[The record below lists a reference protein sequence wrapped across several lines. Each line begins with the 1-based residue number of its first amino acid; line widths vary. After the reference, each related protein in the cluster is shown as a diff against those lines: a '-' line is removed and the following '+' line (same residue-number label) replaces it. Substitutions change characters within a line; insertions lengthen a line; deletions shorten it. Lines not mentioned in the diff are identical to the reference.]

1 MSKICQPF
9 IKSSKMK
16 KNSAVIFMLAFFT
29 MVTFAQQSKT
39 SVAIIPEPVSLV
51 EKGGVYVLP
60 DPIIVVSPSDKE
72 MVYVN
77 DYLRNKLSAATGK
90 RISVTERASHPAIRL
105 ILNKKAEKEIGNEG
119 YTFSST
125 ANGVTI
131 KANTPAGLFYGVQT
145 FFQLLPPQIESTT
158 LVENID
164 WQLPQV
170 EITDYPL
177 VGWRGMMLDVSRHFF
192 TVDEVKRFIDNMVKY
207 KFNTFHWH
215 LTDDEGWRIE
225 IKSLPKLTEVGA
237 WRVDKVGWFG
247 TFSKPLPDEP
257 KTYGGFYTQDQ
268 IRDIVRYA
276 AERFVRVMPEIDVP
290 GHSLAAIASYPE
302 LSCTPGAEEYS
313 VRAGEEFMD
322 WSHGAPPIAYVDNT
336 LCPANE
342 KVYDFMD
349 KVITEVAQLFPFEY
363 IHSGGDEAPHNFWE
377 NNPQVKELMKRE
389 GLKTMPEVQSY
400 FGKRIEKIIQSKG
413 KKMMGWDEILE
424 GGITPTTALM
434 SWRGIDAGIEA
445 SKSGHY
451 VVMSP
456 TNFVYIDYMQGDP
469 CTEAPV
475 YATLRLNQSYK
486 FDPLPT
492 GVNEKFVLGG
502 QANLWTE
509 QIYNIRQAEY
519 MTWPRGFAIAESLWS
534 PKEKKD
540 WNKFVTKTEA
550 QFPRLDCAQT
560 KYSPA
565 MYDPIVSVRKEGEK
579 YFVELTPEIDGLDIY
594 TSFDGSTPDNFY
606 PKYSAPLLI
615 PKDARLMRIITYRD
629 GKPIGRLMSITVDDL
644 KSRAK

>member
-1 MSKICQPF
+1 
-9 IKSSKMK
+9 MK
-16 KNSAVIFMLAFFT
+16 KSNAVIFMLAFFT
-29 MVTFAQQSKT
+29 MVAFAQQSKT
-39 SVAIIPEPVSLV
+39 SVAISPEPVSLV
-51 EKGGVYVLP
+51 EKAGVYVLP
-60 DPIIVVSPSDKE
+60 DPITIVSPSDKA
-72 MVYVN
+72 MTFVN
-77 DYLRNKLSAATGK
+77 EYLRNKLSTATG
-90 RISVTERASHPAIRL
+90 RQVFVEERNTRPAVRL
-105 ILNKKAEKEIGNEG
+105 VLNSKPDNQIGNEG
-119 YTFSST
+119 YTFSSSSE
-125 ANGVTI
+125 GVII

-145 FFQLLPPQIESTT
+145 FFQLLPPQIESAA
-158 LVENID
+158 LVENIH

-170 EITDYPL
+170 EITDYPR

-192 TVDEVKRFIDNMVKY
+192 TVEEVKRFIDNMVKY

-225 IKSLPKLTEVGA
+225 IKSLPKLTEIGA

-257 KTYGGFYTQDQ
+257 KTYGGYYTQDQ

-276 AERFVRVMPEIDVP
+276 GERFVRVMPEIDVP

-349 KVITEVAQLFPFEY
+349 KVISEVSQLFPFEY

-377 NNPQVKELMKRE
+377 NNPQIKELMKRE

-424 GGITPTTALM
+424 GGITPTTAVM

-475 YATLRLNQSYK
+475 YATLRLNQSYR
-486 FDPLPT
+486 FDPLPA

-540 WNKFVTKTEA
+540 WNKFVTKTEVH
-550 QFPRLDCAQT
+550 FSRLDCAQT

-606 PKYSAPLLI
+606 PKYSSPLLI

-629 GKPIGRLMSITVDDL
+629 GKPIGRLMSITVEDL

>member
-1 MSKICQPF
+1 
-9 IKSSKMK
+9 MK
-16 KNSAVIFMLAFFT
+16 KNSAVIFMLAFFS
-29 MVTFAQQSKT
+29 MATFAQQSKT

-60 DPIIVVSPSDKE
+60 DPIIIVSHSVQG
-72 MVYVN
+72 MTFVN
-77 DYLRNKLSAATGK
+77 DYLRNKLSAATG
-90 RISVTERASHPAIRL
+90 RQVFVEERSPRPAIRL
-105 ILNKKAEKEIGNEG
+105 MLNSKPDNQIGNEG
-119 YTFSST
+119 YTFSSSSE
-125 ANGVTI
+125 GVTI
-131 KANTPAGLFYGVQT
+131 KANTPAGLFYGIQS
-145 FFQLLPPQIESTT
+145 FFQLLPPQIESVT
-158 LVENID
+158 LVENIN

-170 EITDYPL
+170 EITDYPR

-225 IKSLPKLTEVGA
+225 IKSLPKLTEIGA

-268 IRDIVRYA
+268 IRDVVRYA

-377 NNPQVKELMKRE
+377 NNPQVKELMRRE

-550 QFPRLDCAQT
+550 QFPRLDWAQT

>member
-1 MSKICQPF
+1 
-9 IKSSKMK
+9 MK

-51 EKGGVYVLP
+51 EKAGVYVLP
-60 DPIIVVSPSDKE
+60 DPITIVSPSDKA
-72 MVYVN
+72 MTFVN
-77 DYLRNKLSAATGK
+77 EYLRNKLSTATG
-90 RISVTERASHPAIRL
+90 RQVFVEERNTRPAVRL
-105 ILNKKAEKEIGNEG
+105 VLNSKPDNQIGNEG
-119 YTFSST
+119 YTLSSSSE
-125 ANGVTI
+125 GVII

-145 FFQLLPPQIESTT
+145 FFQLLPPQIESAA
-158 LVENID
+158 LVENIH

-170 EITDYPL
+170 EITDYPR

>member
-1 MSKICQPF
+1 
-9 IKSSKMK
+9 MK
-16 KNSAVIFMLAFFT
+16 KSSAVIFMLAFFT
-29 MVTFAQQSKT
+29 MVTFAQQGKT
-39 SVAIIPEPVSLV
+39 SLAIIPEPVSLV
-51 EKGGVYVLP
+51 EKAGVYVLP
-60 DPIIVVSPSDKE
+60 DPITIVSPSDKA
-72 MVYVN
+72 MTFVN
-77 DYLRNKLSAATGK
+77 EYLRNKLSTATG
-90 RISVTERASHPAIRL
+90 RQVFVEERNTRPAIRL
-105 ILNKKAEKEIGNEG
+105 MLNSKPDNQIGNEG
-119 YTFSST
+119 YTFSSSSE
-125 ANGVTI
+125 GVII
-131 KANTPAGLFYGVQT
+131 KANMPAGLFYGVQT
-145 FFQLLPPQIESTT
+145 FFQLLPPQIESAT
-158 LVENID
+158 LVENIN

-170 EITDYPL
+170 EITDYPR

-225 IKSLPKLTEVGA
+225 IKSLPKLTEIGA

-276 AERFVRVMPEIDVP
+276 GERFVRVMPEIDVP

-349 KVITEVAQLFPFEY
+349 KVISEVAQLFPFEY

-469 CTEAPV
+469 STEAPV

-540 WNKFVTKTEA
+540 WNKFVSKTEA

-565 MYDPIVSVRKEGEK
+565 MYDPIVSVKKDGDK
-579 YFVELTPEIDGLDIY
+579 YYVELTPEIDGLDIY

>member
-1 MSKICQPF
+1 
-9 IKSSKMK
+9 MK
-16 KNSAVIFMLAFFT
+16 KSSAVIFMLAFFT

-39 SVAIIPEPVSLV
+39 SLAIIPEPVSLV

-60 DPIIVVSPSDKE
+60 DPIIIVSSSDKE
-72 MVYVN
+72 MTFVN
-77 DYLRNKLSAATGK
+77 DYLRNKLSVATG
-90 RISVTERASHPAIRL
+90 RQVVVEERSSRPAIRL
-105 ILNKKAEKEIGNEG
+105 MLNSKPDNQIGNEG
-119 YTFSST
+119 YTFSSSSE
-125 ANGVTI
+125 GVII
-131 KANTPAGLFYGVQT
+131 KANMPAGLFYGVQT
-145 FFQLLPPQIESTT
+145 FFQLLPPQIESAT
-158 LVENID
+158 LVENIN

-170 EITDYPL
+170 EITDYPR

-225 IKSLPKLTEVGA
+225 IKSLPKLTEIGA

-276 AERFVRVMPEIDVP
+276 GERFVRVMPEIDVP

-349 KVITEVAQLFPFEY
+349 KVISEVAQLFPFEY

-469 CTEAPV
+469 STEAPV

-540 WNKFVTKTEA
+540 WNKFVSKTEA

-565 MYDPIVSVRKEGEK
+565 MYDPIVSVKKDGDK
-579 YFVELTPEIDGLDIY
+579 YYVELTPEIDGLDIY

>member
-1 MSKICQPF
+1 
-9 IKSSKMK
+9 MK
-16 KNSAVIFMLAFFT
+16 KSSAVIFMLAFFT

-39 SVAIIPEPVSLV
+39 SLAIIPEPVSLV

-60 DPIIVVSPSDKE
+60 DPIIIVSSSDKE
-72 MVYVN
+72 MTFVN
-77 DYLRNKLSAATGK
+77 DYLRNKLSVATG
-90 RISVTERASHPAIRL
+90 RQVVVEERSSRPAIRL
-105 ILNKKAEKEIGNEG
+105 MLNSKPDNQIGNEG
-119 YTFSST
+119 YTFSSSSE
-125 ANGVTI
+125 GVII
-131 KANTPAGLFYGVQT
+131 KANMPAGLFYGVQT
-145 FFQLLPPQIESTT
+145 FFQLLPPQIESAT
-158 LVENID
+158 LVENIN

-170 EITDYPL
+170 EITDYPR

-225 IKSLPKLTEVGA
+225 IKSLPKLTEIGA

-276 AERFVRVMPEIDVP
+276 GERFVRVMPEIDVP

-349 KVITEVAQLFPFEY
+349 KVISEVAQLFPFEY

-469 CTEAPV
+469 STEAPV

-534 PKEKKD
+534 LKEKKD
-540 WNKFVTKTEA
+540 WNKFVSKTEA

-565 MYDPIVSVRKEGEK
+565 MYDPIVSVKKDGDK
-579 YFVELTPEIDGLDIY
+579 YYVELTPEIDGLDIY

>member
-1 MSKICQPF
+1 
-9 IKSSKMK
+9 MK
-16 KNSAVIFMLAFFT
+16 KSNAVIFMLAFFT
-29 MVTFAQQSKT
+29 MVAFAQQSKT

-51 EKGGVYVLP
+51 EKAGVYVLP
-60 DPIIVVSPSDKE
+60 DPITIVSPSDKA
-72 MVYVN
+72 MTFVN
-77 DYLRNKLSAATGK
+77 EYLRNKLSTATG
-90 RISVTERASHPAIRL
+90 RQVFVEERNTRPAVRL
-105 ILNKKAEKEIGNEG
+105 VLNSKPDNQIGNEG
-119 YTFSST
+119 YTFSSSSE
-125 ANGVTI
+125 GVII

-145 FFQLLPPQIESTT
+145 FFQLLPPQIESAA
-158 LVENID
+158 LVENIH

-170 EITDYPL
+170 EITDYPR

-192 TVDEVKRFIDNMVKY
+192 TVEEVKRFIDNMVKY

-225 IKSLPKLTEVGA
+225 IKSLPKLTEIGA

-257 KTYGGFYTQDQ
+257 KTYGGYYTQDQ

-276 AERFVRVMPEIDVP
+276 GERFVRVMPEIDVP

-349 KVITEVAQLFPFEY
+349 KVISEVSQLFPFEY

-377 NNPQVKELMKRE
+377 NNPQIKELMKRE

-424 GGITPTTALM
+424 GGITPTTAVM

-486 FDPLPT
+486 FDPLPA

-540 WNKFVTKTEA
+540 WNKFVTKTEVH
-550 QFPRLDCAQT
+550 FSRLDCAQT

-606 PKYSAPLLI
+606 PKYSSPLLI

-629 GKPIGRLMSITVDDL
+629 GKPIGRLMSITVEDL

>member
-1 MSKICQPF
+1 
-9 IKSSKMK
+9 
-16 KNSAVIFMLAFFT
+16 
-29 MVTFAQQSKT
+29 
-39 SVAIIPEPVSLV
+39 
-51 EKGGVYVLP
+51 
-60 DPIIVVSPSDKE
+60 
-72 MVYVN
+72 
-77 DYLRNKLSAATGK
+77 
-90 RISVTERASHPAIRL
+90 
-105 ILNKKAEKEIGNEG
+105 
-119 YTFSST
+119 
-125 ANGVTI
+125 
-131 KANTPAGLFYGVQT
+131 
-145 FFQLLPPQIESTT
+145 
-158 LVENID
+158 
-164 WQLPQV
+164 
-170 EITDYPL
+170 
-177 VGWRGMMLDVSRHFF
+177 
-192 TVDEVKRFIDNMVKY
+192 
-207 KFNTFHWH
+207 
-215 LTDDEGWRIE
+215 
-225 IKSLPKLTEVGA
+225 
-237 WRVDKVGWFG
+237 
-247 TFSKPLPDEP
+247 
-257 KTYGGFYTQDQ
+257 YTQDQ

-377 NNPQVKELMKRE
+377 NSPQVKELMKRE

-534 PKEKKD
+534 LKEKKD

-550 QFPRLDCAQT
+550 QFPRLDWAQT

>member
-1 MSKICQPF
+1 
-9 IKSSKMK
+9 MK
-16 KNSAVIFMLAFFT
+16 KRTLVIIMLAFFT
-29 MVTFAQQSKT
+29 MSTFAQQSKT
-39 SVAIIPEPVSLV
+39 SVAIIPEPVSIV
-51 EKGGVYVLP
+51 EKGGLYILP
-60 DPIIVVSPSDKE
+60 DRITIVSPSTKE
-72 MVYVN
+72 MTFVN
-77 DYLRNKLSAATGK
+77 DYLRNKLTTATGK
-90 RISVTERASHPAIRL
+90 QVFVTERASQPTIQL
-105 ILNKKAEKEIGNEG
+105 VLNKKAEKEIGNEG

-125 ANGVTI
+125 ADGVII

-158 LVENID
+158 LVENIN

-170 EITDYPL
+170 EITDYPR

-192 TVDEVKRFIDNMVKY
+192 TVDEVKRFIDDMVKY
-207 KFNTFHWH
+207 KFNLFHWH

-237 WRVDKVGWFG
+237 WRVDKTGPFG
-247 TFSKPLPDEP
+247 SFSNPLPDEP

-268 IRDIVRYA
+268 IRDIIRYA
-276 AERFVRVMPEIDVP
+276 GERFVQIMPEIDVP

-302 LSCTPGAEEYS
+302 LSCTPGADKYS
-313 VRAGEEFMD
+313 VHAGEPFMD
-322 WSHGAPPIAYVDNT
+322 WSHGAPPIAFVDNT

-342 KVYDFMD
+342 KVYDFMN

-363 IHSGGDEAPHNFWE
+363 IHTGGDEAPHNFWE
-377 NNPQVKELMKRE
+377 KSPQVKELMKRE

-400 FGKRIEKIIQSKG
+400 FGKRIEKIILSKG

-445 SKSGHY
+445 SKSGHF
-451 VVMSP
+451 VVMCP

-469 CTEAPV
+469 STEVPV
-475 YATLRLNQSYK
+475 YATLRLNQTYK

-509 QIYNIRQAEY
+509 QIYNIRQVQY
-519 MTWPRGFAIAESLWS
+519 MTWPRGFAVAESVWS

-540 WNKFVTKTEA
+540 WNKFVSKTEA

-565 MYDPIVSVRKEGEK
+565 MYDPIVSVKKDGDK
-579 YFVELTPEIDGLDIY
+579 YYVELTTEIDGLDIY

-606 PKYSAPLLI
+606 PKYNAPLLI
-615 PKDARLMRIITYRD
+615 PKDASMMRIITYRN

>member
-1 MSKICQPF
+1 MSKICQLF

-72 MVYVN
+72 MAYVN

-90 RISVTERASHPAIRL
+90 QISVTERASQPAIRL

-170 EITDYPL
+170 EITDYPR

-469 CTEAPV
+469 STEAPV

>member
-1 MSKICQPF
+1 
-9 IKSSKMK
+9 
-16 KNSAVIFMLAFFT
+16 MLAFFT
-29 MVTFAQQSKT
+29 MSTFAQQSKT
-39 SVAIIPEPVSLV
+39 SVAIIPEPVSIV
-51 EKGGVYVLP
+51 EKGGLYILP
-60 DPIIVVSPSDKE
+60 DQITIVSPSTKE
-72 MVYVN
+72 MTFVN
-77 DYLRNKLSAATGK
+77 DYLRNKLTTATGK
-90 RISVTERASHPAIRL
+90 QVFVTERASQPTIQL
-105 ILNKKAEKEIGNEG
+105 VLNKKAEKEIGNEG

-125 ANGVTI
+125 ADGVII

-158 LVENID
+158 LVENIN

-170 EITDYPL
+170 EITDYPR

-192 TVDEVKRFIDNMVKY
+192 TVDEVKRFIDDMVKY
-207 KFNTFHWH
+207 KFNLFHWH

-237 WRVDKVGWFG
+237 WRVDKTGPFG
-247 TFSKPLPDEP
+247 SFSNPLPDEP

-268 IRDIVRYA
+268 IRDIIRYA
-276 AERFVRVMPEIDVP
+276 GERFVQIMPEIDVP

-302 LSCTPGAEEYS
+302 LSCTPGADKYS
-313 VRAGEEFMD
+313 VHAGEPFMD
-322 WSHGAPPIAYVDNT
+322 WSHGAPPIAFVDNT

-342 KVYDFMD
+342 KVYDFMN

-363 IHSGGDEAPHNFWE
+363 IHTGGDEAPHNFWE
-377 NNPQVKELMKRE
+377 KSPQVKELMKRE

-400 FGKRIEKIIQSKG
+400 FGKRIEKIILSKG

-445 SKSGHY
+445 SKSGHF
-451 VVMSP
+451 VVMCP

-469 CTEAPV
+469 STEVPV
-475 YATLRLNQSYK
+475 YATLRLNQTYK

-509 QIYNIRQAEY
+509 QIYNIRQVQY
-519 MTWPRGFAIAESLWS
+519 MTWPRGFAVAESVWS

-540 WNKFVTKTEA
+540 WNKFVSKTEA

-565 MYDPIVSVRKEGEK
+565 MYDPIVSVKKNGDK
-579 YFVELTPEIDGLDIY
+579 YYVELTTEIDGLDIY

-606 PKYSAPLLI
+606 PKYNAPLLI
-615 PKDARLMRIITYRD
+615 PKDASMMRIITYRN

>member
-1 MSKICQPF
+1 
-9 IKSSKMK
+9 MK
-16 KNSAVIFMLAFFT
+16 KSNAVIFMLAFFT

-51 EKGGVYVLP
+51 EKAGVYVLP
-60 DPIIVVSPSDKE
+60 DPITIVSPSDKA
-72 MVYVN
+72 MTFVN
-77 DYLRNKLSAATGK
+77 EYLRNKLSTATG
-90 RISVTERASHPAIRL
+90 RQVFVEERNTRPAIRL
-105 ILNKKAEKEIGNEG
+105 MLNSKPDNQIGNEG
-119 YTFSST
+119 YTFSSSSE
-125 ANGVTI
+125 GVII
-131 KANTPAGLFYGVQT
+131 KANMPAGLFYGVQT
-145 FFQLLPPQIESTT
+145 FFQLLPPQIESAT

-170 EITDYPL
+170 EITDYPR

-225 IKSLPKLTEVGA
+225 IKSLPKLTEIGA

-469 CTEAPV
+469 STEAPV

-565 MYDPIVSVRKEGEK
+565 MYDPIVSVKKDGDK
-579 YFVELTPEIDGLDIY
+579 YYVELTPEIDGLDIY